1 MTLQS
6 YNHLTIREI
15 INNLSDADKLKL
27 DFKYQGE
34 TILDNTTV
42 CKYLL
47 HEFGSFECYNVIKT
61 HDFVDYYETWV
72 TIHHT
77 SIIDIYKTLIA
88 EYNPLANYDKT
99 STITTTGSAT
109 TSGNNDITTQE
120 TTEDNDSFNNTA
132 KSISNSGATSSNTN
146 TVTETTTGNI
156 GTMTTGYMLAEEITN
171 RIKYCFAEIIL
182 KMFANDCL
190 V

>member
-1 MTLQS
+1 MTLQT

-15 INNLSDADKLKL
+15 MTSLSDTEKSKL
-27 DFKYQGE
+27 DIIYEGE
-34 TILDNTTV
+34 TILDKNTV

-47 HEFGSFECYNVIKT
+47 HEFGSFECYNVVKAY
-61 HDFVDYYETWV
+61 DFIDYYETWV
-72 TIHHT
+72 DIHHT
-77 SIIDIYKTLIA
+77 SIIDIYKTLTA
-88 EYNPLANYDKT
+88 EYNPLTNYDKT
-99 STITTTGSAT
+99 STITTTGSAST
-109 TSGNNDITTQE
+109 TGNNDVTTQE
-120 TTEDNDSFNNTA
+120 TTEDNNNFNDTA
-132 KSISNSGATSSNTN
+132 KSVSNSGATSNSTN

-156 GTMTTGYMLAEEITN
+156 GTMTTGYMLAEEVTN